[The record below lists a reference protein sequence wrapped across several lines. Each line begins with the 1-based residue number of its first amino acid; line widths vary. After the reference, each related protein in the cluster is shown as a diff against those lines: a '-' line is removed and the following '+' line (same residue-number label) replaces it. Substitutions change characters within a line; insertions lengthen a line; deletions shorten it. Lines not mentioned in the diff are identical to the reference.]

1 MSKTLYLLD
10 GTALLYRAFFGLQR
24 TGLTG
29 PGGQPT
35 GAVFGFANTL
45 QFLVNQEKPDYLG
58 VVFDPPGPTFRH
70 EMYPEYKANR
80 AEMPEDLVSQ
90 IPLVSE
96 LVDAWP
102 CAQVI
107 MPKVEADD
115 VIGSYAAQLAGP
127 GLDVFMVTGDKDFY
141 QLLSNHAR
149 ILNPG
154 RGGAAAVEAR
164 VIGPDDIPAKFGVT
178 EPHQVVEVLALM
190 GDTSDNV
197 PGVPGVGPKTAGRLI
212 AEYGSIEEIYKRL
225 DDLKPGLRKKL
236 EDHREVALKSRE
248 LVTIKTDLD
257 LPLPLEEL
265 AARSPGGEALLSFL
279 DRMGF
284 RRMHQE
290 MGGGAAKRPESAGDL
305 FAGRDG
311 YELVGDDEALGELA
325 GRLAVAKN
333 GFAVDTETTS
343 VDPMRAELVG
353 IALAVGPGEAFY
365 VNTGHR
371 AGAKPVA
378 VKTVK
383 RILGPVLAD
392 PDRPKVF
399 HHAKYDLLVLERAGL
414 PVEGVAFDTMIA
426 SYLVDPEGSHKLDN
440 LARTRLGEEMIPIT
454 DLIGKGAKQKSMA
467 EVDAET
473 ACRYAAEDAD
483 MTLRLR
489 DDLAPRLADAELEQL
504 FTDVEMPL
512 LRVLMKM
519 ERTGVALD
527 TEFLAGMSERLDA
540 EMKRLEKRCHELAE
554 TDFNINSPRQLA
566 DVLFVRLDLPHGRR
580 TKTGF
585 STDSEVL
592 EGLRPLHEI
601 AGTVLDYRQA
611 AKLKSTY
618 VDTLPEMINPE
629 TGRVHASFNQ
639 TVAATGRLSSSDPN
653 LQNIPIRTPLG
664 REVRRAFVPG
674 EKGWVMLSAD
684 YSQIELRIMA
694 HLSGDPALVEAFAD
708 GTDVHRDTAA
718 RVFGVD
724 PADVTDLQRAQAK
737 TVNFGVLYGQGPYGL
752 ARTLGIPTKEASEF
766 IGAYKEQY
774 AGVVGY
780 LDRSLVEARENGYVT
795 TLLGRRRPIPGLQAR
810 SAAAR
815 AAAERLA
822 INTPIQGSA
831 ADLIKVA
838 MVELDRRLAAS
849 GMSGRLLMQV
859 HDELVLE
866 CPEAEGDAL
875 GDLVREVMEQ
885 AIELSVPVVVNIGV
899 GANWAEIH

>member
-1 MSKTLYLLD
+1 MSKKLYLLD

-24 TGLTG
+24 TGLTA
-29 PGGQPT
+29 PGGQPA

-45 QFLVNQEKPDYLG
+45 QFLVTQEKPDYLG
-58 VVFDPPGPTFRH
+58 VVFDAPGPTFRH
-70 EMYPEYKANR
+70 EMYPEYKAHR
-80 AEMPEDLVSQ
+80 AEMPEDMVSQ

-102 CAQVI
+102 CARVI
-107 MPKVEADD
+107 MPGVEADD

-127 GLDVFMVTGDKDFY
+127 ELEVIMVTGDKDFY
-141 QLLSNHAR
+141 QLLSEQVR

-164 VIGPDDIPAKFGVT
+164 VIGPDDIPEKFGVT
-178 EPHQVVEVLALM
+178 EPRQVVDVLALM

-197 PGVPGVGPKTAGRLI
+197 PGIPGVGPKTAGKLI
-212 AEYGSIEEIYKRL
+212 AEYGSIEGIYRNL
-225 DDLKPGLRKKL
+225 DQLKPGLRGKL
-236 EDHREVALKSRE
+236 EAHRETAERARE

-257 LPLPLEEL
+257 LPLSLEEL
-265 AARSPGGEALLSFL
+265 AARPPGGDALASFL
-279 DRMGF
+279 ERMGF
-284 RRMHQE
+284 RRLLQE
-290 MGGGAAKRPESAGDL
+290 LGGTPGRPATPADL
-305 FAGRDG
+305 FAARAG
-311 YELVGDDEALGELA
+311 YELVTDEKALSVLAKRLA
-325 GRLAVAKN
+325 GCAE

-353 IALAVGPGEAFY
+353 IALAAAPGEAWY

-371 AGAKPVA
+371 LGADPVPVA
-378 VKTVK
+378 AVRK
-383 RILGPVLAD
+383 ILGPVLAD
-392 PDRPKVF
+392 PGLPKVF
-399 HHAKYDLLVLERAGL
+399 HHAKYDLLVLARAGL
-414 PVEGVAFDTMIA
+414 PVDGVAFDTMIA
-426 SYLVDPEGSHKLDN
+426 SYLLDPEGSHKLDN
-440 LARTRLGEEMIPIT
+440 LARLLLGETMIPIT
-454 DLIGKGAKQKSMA
+454 DLIGKGGKQKSMA
-467 EVDAET
+467 EVDAAS

-489 DDLAPRLADAELEQL
+489 ADLAPKLEASELSTL
-504 FTDVEMPL
+504 FSEVEMPL
-512 LRVLMKM
+512 MRVLMKM
-519 ERTGVALD
+519 ERVGVALD
-527 TEFLAGMSERLDA
+527 TAFLAGMSERLDR
-540 EMKRLEKRCHELAE
+540 EMTRLVSLCHELADTE
-554 TDFNINSPRQLA
+554 FNVNSPRQLA

-580 TKTGF
+580 TKTGY

-592 EGLRPLHEI
+592 EGLRPLHALPGAI
-601 AGTVLDYRQA
+601 LDYRQA

-618 VDTLPEMINPE
+618 VDTLPEMIHPQ

-674 EKGWVMLSAD
+674 EPGWVLMSAD

-694 HLSGDPALVEAFAD
+694 HLSGDPALTAAFAA

-724 PADVTDLQRAQAK
+724 PEEVTELQRGQAK

-752 ARTLGIPTKEASEF
+752 ARTLGISTGEATEF
-766 IGAYKEQY
+766 IRAYKAQY
-774 AGVVGY
+774 AGVVGF
-780 LDRSLVEARENGYVT
+780 LDRSLVEARERGYVT
-795 TLLGRRRPIPGLQAR
+795 TLLGRRRPIPSLAAK

-838 MVELDRRLAAS
+838 MVNLDRRLAET
-849 GMSGRLLMQV
+849 GMKGRLLMQV

-866 CPEAEGDAL
+866 CPEAEAAEL
-875 GDLVREVMEQ
+875 GTLVRETMEG
-885 AIELSVPVVVNIGV
+885 ALTLSVPVVVNIGV

>member
-24 TGLTG
+24 SGLTG

-35 GAVFGFANTL
+35 VAVFGFANTL
-45 QFLVNQEKPDYLG
+45 LFLVNQVKPDYLG
-58 VVFDPPGPTFRH
+58 VVFDLPGPTFRH

-80 AEMPEDLVSQ
+80 AEMPEDLQTQV
-90 IPLVSE
+90 PLITE
-96 LVDAWP
+96 LVEAWP
-102 CAQVI
+102 CAQVT
-107 MPKVEADD
+107 MKGMEADD

-127 GLDVFMVTGDKDFY
+127 DLEVIMVTGDKDFY
-141 QLLSNHAR
+141 QLLSEHTR

-154 RGGAAAVEAR
+154 RGGVAAVEAR

-178 EPHQVVEVLALM
+178 EPRQVVDVLALM

-197 PGVPGVGPKTAGRLI
+197 PGIPGVGPKTAGRLI
-212 AEYGSIEEIYKRL
+212 AEHGSIEGAYRNL
-225 DDLKPGLRKKL
+225 DQLKPGLRKKL
-236 EDHREVALKSRE
+236 EEHREVAERARE

-257 LPLPLEEL
+257 LPLSLEEL
-265 AARSPGGEALLSFL
+265 VARPPGGEALTAFL
-279 DRMGF
+279 DRMGL
-284 RRMHQE
+284 RRLLRE
-290 MGGGAAKRPESAGDL
+290 LGGPAPPEAAPADL
-305 FAGRDG
+305 FAKREG
-311 YELVGDDEALGELA
+311 YRLVSDEAALRDLARQLA
-325 GRLAVAKN
+325 GCAE

-353 IALAVGPGEAFY
+353 IALAGTPGEGWY

-371 AGAKPVA
+371 TGVA
-378 VKTVK
+378 PIPPARVKE
-383 RILGPVLAD
+383 ILGPVLAD
-392 PDRPKVF
+392 PDLPKVF

-414 PVEGVAFDTMIA
+414 PVAGVAFDTMIA
-426 SYLVDPEGSHKLDN
+426 SYLIDPEGSHKLDN
-440 LARTRLGEEMIPIT
+440 LARNLLGETMIPIT
-454 DLIGKGAKQKSMA
+454 DLIGKGGKQISMA
-467 EVDAET
+467 DVEVES

-489 DDLAPRLADAELEQL
+489 ADLAPKLAEAKLDGL
-504 FTDVEMPL
+504 FHDVEMPL
-512 LRVLMKM
+512 LSVLKKM
-519 ERTGVALD
+519 ERAGVALD
-527 TEFLAGMSERLDA
+527 TAFLAEMSERLDV
-540 EMKRLEKRCHELAE
+540 EMKRLESRCHQLAE
-554 TDFNINSPRQLA
+554 TEFNLNSPRQLA
-566 DVLFVRLDLPHGRR
+566 EILFVRLDLPRGRR

-601 AGTVLDYRQA
+601 AGTVLDYRQV

-618 VDTLPEMINPE
+618 VDTLPLMIHPE

-674 EKGWVMLSAD
+674 EPGWVLMSAD

-694 HLSGDPALVEAFAD
+694 HLSGDPVLVEAFAA
-708 GTDVHRDTAA
+708 GMDVHRDTAA
-718 RVFGVD
+718 RVFGVE
-724 PADVTDLQRAQAK
+724 PEDVTDVQRGQAK

-752 ARTLGIPTKEASEF
+752 ARTLGIPTREASEF
-766 IGAYKEQY
+766 IAAYKEQY
-774 AGVVGY
+774 AGVMSY
-780 LDRSLVEARENGYVT
+780 LDNSLTEAKRRGYVT
-795 TLLGRRRPIPGLQAR
+795 TLLGRRRPIPGLDAR

-831 ADLIKVA
+831 ADLVKVA
-838 MVELDRRLAAS
+838 MVDLDRRLSAS
-849 GMSGRLLMQV
+849 GLKGRLLMQV

-866 CPEAEGDAL
+866 CPEAEAEKLSG
-875 GDLVREVMEQ
+875 LVREAMEG
-885 AIELSVPVVVNIGV
+885 ALELDVPVLVNIGV